1 MIHWF
6 PTYDECYK
14 GYGLTKCQNET
25 CTASNDTPELQ
36 GKMDYPNIGLGWSVD
51 NGRSYSLEEIK
62 QRIDEVI
69 AERGRRIGWVREF
82 SQTQK
87 NPEWTER
94 YLMESCD
101 PNNDEGHQ
109 DRSNHAEAELYGMW
123 YDGTYYKM
131 HWGMRCV
138 TVSKTKFL
146 YRKFLIEKGYIID
159 NK

>member
-1 MIHWF
+1 MAHCF

-14 GYGLTKCQNET
+14 GYGLAKCKDGAY
-25 CTASNDTPELQ
+25 TACSDTSELQ

-51 NGRSYSLEEIK
+51 NGRSYNLEEIK
-62 QRIDEVI
+62 RRIDEVI
-69 AERGRRIGWVREF
+69 AMRERRIGWVREF

-101 PNNDEGHQ
+101 PNNNEGHQ
-109 DRSNHAEAELYGMW
+109 GRSNHAEAELYSMW
-123 YDGTYYKM
+123 YDGTQYKM
-131 HWGMRCV
+131 RWGFGCV